1 MTEAR
6 YHELL
11 GQLLDGSLSEGE
23 PEEMRQELERD
34 PGRLQDVREHLMFS
48 DLLAQEHSPNR
59 SAETFWYA
67 VQSRLGAETEMPAD
81 VGAPLSQPVIKSSR
95 GLKHGRLTIGI
106 AAGIL
111 ISIVVISQWPG
122 WKRERQGP
130 PLLPAPDALG
140 STPTKATLVS
150 LHGEVVCTHCDLLQ
164 TPDCQ
169 AAVRVREEGHEKTF
183 FLSDN
188 AISRDFNRKEGCDHE
203 TPLQVLAEGLV
214 HMENGRPLLAATR
227 LEVQR

>member
-1 MTEAR
+1 V
-6 YHELL
+6 H
-11 GQLLDGSLSEGE
+11 
-23 PEEMRQELERD
+23 
-34 PGRLQDVREHLMFS
+34 
-48 DLLAQEHSPNR
+48 
-59 SAETFWYA
+59 
-67 VQSRLGAETEMPAD
+67 SRLAAVTETPAG
-81 VGAPLSQPVIKSSR
+81 VGAPSSQPFIKSAR
-95 GLKHGRLTIGI
+95 GLKYGRLAIGI

-122 WKRERQGP
+122 WKRERQSH
-130 PLLPAPDALG
+130 LLPALDVLG
-140 STPTKATLVS
+140 STSTKATLVS
-150 LHGEVVCTHCDLLQ
+150 LHGEVVCTHCDLHQ

-203 TPLQVLAEGLV
+203 IPLHVLAEGLV
-214 HMENGRPLLAATR
+214 HIENGHPLLAATR

>member
-11 GQLLDGSLSEGE
+11 SQLLDGSLTEAE
-23 PEEMRQELERD
+23 AEEMRQELERD
-34 PGRLQDVREHLMFS
+34 PRRLQHVREHLMFS
-48 DLLAQEHSPNR
+48 EVLAQEHSPHR
-59 SAETFWYA
+59 SAETFCLS
-67 VQSRLGAETEMPAD
+67 VHSRLGAETEMPAD
-81 VGAPLSQPVIKSSR
+81 VGAPRSQPFIKSPR
-95 GLKHGRLTIGI
+95 GLKHRRLSIGI

-122 WKRERQGP
+122 WKRERQRH
-130 PLLPAPDALG
+130 LLPASDVLG
-140 STPTKATLVS
+140 STSTKATLVS
-150 LHGEVVCTHCDLLQ
+150 LHGEVVCTHCDLRQ
-164 TPDCQ
+164 TSDCQ

-188 AISRDFNRKEGCDHE
+188 AISRDFNRTEGCDHE
-203 TPLQVLAEGLV
+203 TPLRVLAEGLV
-214 HMENGRPLLAATR
+214 QFENGHPLLAATR

>member
-48 DLLAQEHSPNR
+48 DLLAQEHSPHR

-81 VGAPLSQPVIKSSR
+81 VGAPYSQPVIKSSR
-95 GLKHGRLTIGI
+95 RLKHGRLTIGI

-130 PLLPAPDALG
+130 LLPAPDALG

-150 LHGEVVCTHCDLLQ
+150 LHGEVVCTHCDLHQ